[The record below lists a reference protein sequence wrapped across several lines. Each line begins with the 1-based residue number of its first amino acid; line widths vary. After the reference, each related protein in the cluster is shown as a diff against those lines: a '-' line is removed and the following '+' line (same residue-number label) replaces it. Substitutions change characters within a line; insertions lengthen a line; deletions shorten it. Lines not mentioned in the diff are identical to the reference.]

1 MTSVD
6 RFYRRISARKGFVMV
21 KVMKMTSDSEQGR
34 KPMRF
39 FRHGVIGMVCLVIG
53 LLVLWQPLP
62 TQAQGAAPAP
72 GKPALYEF
80 GAGYCVSC
88 KDMEKV
94 MAELTATHSDQVE
107 FRMVYVD
114 KEKPLF
120 EQYKIM
126 LIPTQV
132 FLDASGK
139 EVDRHIGA
147 LTKEEV
153 LKKLKELKFIR

>member
-1 MTSVD
+1 
-6 RFYRRISARKGFVMV
+6 
-21 KVMKMTSDSEQGR
+21 MK
-34 KPMRF
+34 F
-39 FRHGVIGMVCLVIG
+39 WRHAVVGLVCLVMG
-53 LLVLWQPLP
+53 FLVVGQPLP
-62 TQAQGAAPAP
+62 AQAQGASPAT

-88 KDMEKV
+88 KEMAKI
-94 MAELTATHSDQVE
+94 MAELTTTHSDQVE

-132 FLDASGK
+132 FLDTSGK

>member
-1 MTSVD
+1 MES
-6 RFYRRISARKGFVMV
+6 
-21 KVMKMTSDSEQGR
+21 MK
-34 KPMRF
+34 F
-39 FRHGVIGMVCLVIG
+39 WRHVVVGLVCLVVG
-53 LLVLWQPLP
+53 FLVVWQPLP
-62 TQAQGAAPAP
+62 TRAQGGAPAT

-88 KDMEKV
+88 KEMAKI
-94 MAELTATHSDQVE
+94 MAELTTSHSDQVE

>member
-1 MTSVD
+1 
-6 RFYRRISARKGFVMV
+6 
-21 KVMKMTSDSEQGR
+21 MK
-34 KPMRF
+34 F
-39 FRHGVIGMVCLVIG
+39 WRHAVVGLVCLVAG
-53 LLVLWQPLP
+53 FLVVGQPLP
-62 TQAQGAAPAP
+62 TQAQAAAPAK

-88 KDMEKV
+88 KEMAKI
-94 MAELTATHSDQVE
+94 MAELTTSHSDQVE
-107 FRMVYVD
+107 VRMVYVD
-114 KEKPLF
+114 KEEPLF
-120 EQYKIM
+120 KQYKIM

-139 EVDRHIGA
+139 EVDRHVGA

>member
-1 MTSVD
+1 MKFWRHATVGLVGLVM
-6 RFYRRISARKGFVMV
+6 GFLMV
-21 KVMKMTSDSEQGR
+21 GQA
-34 KPMRF
+34 
-39 FRHGVIGMVCLVIG
+39 
-53 LLVLWQPLP
+53 LP
-62 TQAQGAAPAP
+62 TQAQGAAPAT

-80 GAGYCVSC
+80 GAGYCASC
-88 KDMEKV
+88 KEMAKI
-94 MAELTATHSDQVE
+94 MAELTKSHSDQVE
-107 FRMVYVD
+107 FRMVYMD

-147 LTKEEV
+147 LTKEDV
-153 LKKLKELKFIR
+153 LKKLKELKFIH

>member
-1 MTSVD
+1 
-6 RFYRRISARKGFVMV
+6 
-21 KVMKMTSDSEQGR
+21 MK
-34 KPMRF
+34 F
-39 FRHGVIGMVCLVIG
+39 WRHAVVGLVCLVIG
-53 LLVLWQPLP
+53 FLVVGQPLP
-62 TQAQGAAPAP
+62 AQAQGAAKAT

-80 GAGYCVSC
+80 GAGYCASC
-88 KDMEKV
+88 KEMAKI
-94 MAELTATHSDQVE
+94 MAELTASHSDQVE

-132 FLDASGK
+132 FLDTSGK
-139 EVDRHIGA
+139 EVDRHVGA

-153 LKKLKELKFIR
+153 LKRLKELKFIR

>member
-1 MTSVD
+1 
-6 RFYRRISARKGFVMV
+6 
-21 KVMKMTSDSEQGR
+21 
-34 KPMRF
+34 MRF
-39 FRHGVIGMVCLVIG
+39 FRHGVIGVVCLVMG
-53 LLVLWQPLP
+53 FLVLWQPLP
-62 TQAQGAAPAP
+62 AQAQGAAPAT

-80 GAGYCVSC
+80 GAGYCASC
-88 KDMEKV
+88 KDMAKV
-94 MAELTATHSDQVE
+94 MAELTTTHSDQVE

-114 KEKPLF
+114 MEKPLF

>member
-1 MTSVD
+1 
-6 RFYRRISARKGFVMV
+6 
-21 KVMKMTSDSEQGR
+21 MK
-34 KPMRF
+34 F
-39 FRHGVIGMVCLVIG
+39 WRHAVVGLVCLG
-53 LLVLWQPLP
+53 MGFLVVWQPLP
-62 TQAQGAAPAP
+62 AQAQGAAKAT

-80 GAGYCVSC
+80 GAGYCASC
-88 KDMEKV
+88 KDMEKI
-94 MAELTATHSDQVE
+94 MAELKTTHSDQVE
-107 FRMVYVD
+107 LRLVYVD

-132 FLDASGK
+132 FLDTSGK

-147 LTKEEV
+147 LSKEEV

>member
-1 MTSVD
+1 MP
-6 RFYRRISARKGFVMV
+6 A
-21 KVMKMTSDSEQGR
+21 
-34 KPMRF
+34 
-39 FRHGVIGMVCLVIG
+39 
-53 LLVLWQPLP
+53 
-62 TQAQGAAPAP
+62 QAQGAAPAKA
-72 GKPALYEF
+72 KPALYEF
-80 GAGYCVSC
+80 GAGYCASC
-88 KDMEKV
+88 KDMEKII
-94 MAELTATHSDQVE
+94 AALKTSYSDQVE

-120 EQYKIM
+120 EQYKVM

-153 LKKLKELKFIR
+153 LKKLQDLKLISK